1 MRINRTH
8 GVKFRKSKNIT
19 MFNKNKKG
27 DGLFKSVLLAY
38 FILAVHVLL
47 IAGLAILVLF
57 FRGVVN
63 YMTWIFLA
71 GTVIICVSAYLFYR
85 RMKAEGKTLSEML
98 KNPAFSGRSVEISLL
113 GGMAS
118 LKLGDP
124 SPHLSIEHDAQ
135 NATPQLESPETLRI
149 REIKELAD
157 LLEKKLI
164 TLEEY
169 NKAKQQILK

>member
-1 MRINRTH
+1 ML
-8 GVKFRKSKNIT
+8 
-19 MFNKNKKG
+19 NKKKDG

-47 IAGLAILVLF
+47 IAGLGVLVLF

-63 YMTWIFLA
+63 YMFWIFVA
-71 GTVIICVSAYLFYR
+71 GTVLICVSAYYFYR

-98 KNPAFSGRSVEISLL
+98 RNPVFGGRSVEISLL

-118 LKLGDP
+118 VKLGDP
-124 SPHLSIEHDAQ
+124 SQNLSIEHDKKNGAY
-135 NATPQLESPETLRI
+135 QLESPETIRI

-157 LLEKKLI
+157 LLEKDLI

-169 NKAKQQILK
+169 NKAKQQIFKA